1 MKTKNYL
8 LVIMLF
14 LLILQYGC
22 TSKEKEQQPETVIP
36 VKAITISPVD
46 IDAYDTYI
54 GVVEE
59 SEGTQLSFQVSGNVT
74 QIFVFPGSKVQKGQL
89 LASLDRSRLENNYK
103 AMQSLLNQAQDAFN
117 RMKIMYENRSLPEI
131 KYIEAKSN
139 LEQAKASASVAKKD
153 LNDCQLYAPFS
164 GTIGVRYIEQGTNTG
179 AGSPVLSLLKVD
191 KVKIKISVPDKE
203 IAKVQIGN
211 KISVFIKALDKHYS
225 GKVIEKGVVANP
237 LSHAYD
243 LRIELDNPLYEIIP
257 GMGCEVTLSN
267 DSTSGY
273 ILPISAIQITADNQ
287 RYVWIVDN
295 NLTTRLKTVTI
306 GKLTPIG
313 VTILDGI
320 ENGDKVIIEGYQKVL
335 NGSKVRI
342 D

>member
-1 MKTKNYL
+1 MKTINYL
-8 LVIMLF
+8 LVIMFF

-22 TSKEKEQQPETVIP
+22 TSKEKEQQPEIIIP
-36 VKAITISPVD
+36 VKTITVSPVE
-46 IDAYDTYI
+46 IDAYNTYI
-54 GVVEE
+54 GVVEG

-74 QIFVFPGSKVQKGQL
+74 QILVAPGSKVQKGQL
-89 LASLDRSRLENNYK
+89 LASLDRSRLENNYT

-117 RMKIMYENRSLPEI
+117 RMKVMYENQSLPEI
-131 KYIEAKSN
+131 KYIEAKSS
-139 LEQAKASASVAKKD
+139 LEQAKSSASVAKKD
-153 LNDCQLYAPFS
+153 LDDCQLYAPFS
-164 GTIGVRYIEQGTNTG
+164 GVIGIRHVEQGTNIG

-191 KVKIKISVPDKE
+191 KVKIKISIPDKE
-203 IAKVQIGN
+203 ITKVHIGN
-211 KISVFIKALDKHYS
+211 KTSIFINALDKHYS

-243 LRIELDNPLYEIIP
+243 LRIELNNPLYEIIP

-267 DSTSGY
+267 DFILGY

-295 NLTTRLKTVTI
+295 NLTTSLKTVTI
-306 GKLTPIG
+306 GKLAPIG

-335 NGSKVRI
+335 KGSKVRI